1 MKTQRSYSLFG
12 MLVLLSAYACAS
24 VISSPAAAQDPRAPS
39 ASAVQRPQ
47 TLYVANAGTVSGNA
61 IYGYSL
67 KRLALTYQTTSKL
80 DFPQG
85 IATDSNGDLFVANTF
100 GYNVLKFEPP
110 KTDPTLVVEDREFRP
125 DDVAIDSN
133 ANIWVANF
141 CTRDERCGPGNVR
154 EYSSAGTLLQTI
166 RCPNIARYYFLAV
179 DGKNDVVVAGEG
191 ASKGGAAS
199 EIADGTAA
207 CVPLPKVSITF
218 PGGVQFTENG
228 DLSVTDQSYAITY
241 TYAKPSFSTILYV
254 TDLLG
259 IPSPAADAF
268 EKGDA
273 YHWYAVA
280 GYNGVFQFPYPAG
293 GYPSNSL
300 TGFSFPTGVAIGVT
314 R

>member
-1 MKTQRSYSLFG
+1 MKTPRSRSLVA
-12 MLVLLSAYACAS
+12 MLVLVTACGLAS
-24 VISSPAAAQDPRAPS
+24 E
-39 ASAVQRPQ
+39 QRPQ

-67 KRLALTYQTTSKL
+67 KRLALTYQTTAKL

-85 IATDSNGDLFVANTF
+85 IATDSSGDLFVANTF

-110 KTDPTLVVEDREFRP
+110 KTDPTLVVEDRGFRP
-125 DDVAIDSN
+125 DDVAIDSD
-133 ANIWVANF
+133 ANIWIANF

-154 EYSSAGTLLQTI
+154 EYSSAGALLQTI
-166 RCPNIARYYFLAV
+166 TCSNIARYYFLAV
-179 DGKNDVVVAGEG
+179 NAKNDVVVAGES
-191 ASKGGAAS
+191 ASKGGVAG
-199 EIADGTAA
+199 EIAYGTAA

-218 PGGVQFTENG
+218 PGGLQFTKDG
-228 DLSVTDQSYAITY
+228 DLSVTDASYAITY
-241 TYAKPSFSTILYV
+241 TYAKPSFSTILHV

-259 IPSPAADAF
+259 IPSPVADAF
-268 EKGDA
+268 ETGDA
-273 YHWYAVA
+273 YCWYAVA

-300 TGFSFPTGVAIGVT
+300 TGFSFPTGVAIGVE